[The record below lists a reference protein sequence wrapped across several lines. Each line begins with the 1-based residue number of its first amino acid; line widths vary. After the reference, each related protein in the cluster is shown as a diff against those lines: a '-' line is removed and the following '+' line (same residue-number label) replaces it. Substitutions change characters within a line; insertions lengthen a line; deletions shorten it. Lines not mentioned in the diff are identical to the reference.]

1 MFPQRNQTRHRVKNY
16 VSQILSQ
23 AIPTCQVPCPCAQV
37 SYAILIAE
45 MLPLFRIG
53 HGYDIHPFAPGRP
66 LWLGGVHFPDSPLGL
81 AGHSD
86 ADVLLHALCDALLG
100 AAGLGDIGTYFP
112 PSDMRH
118 KDRPSIEFV
127 AEVRTLLAER
137 GWQIG
142 NIDITVI
149 AETPKIGP
157 RADEMKAVIAAALQL
172 SVDAVG
178 IKATTNEGLGF
189 VGRREG
195 ICAHAVALLCAE
207 SH

>member
-1 MFPQRNQTRHRVKNY
+1 M
-16 VSQILSQ
+16 
-23 AIPTCQVPCPCAQV
+23 
-37 SYAILIAE
+37 SYAILIAK
-45 MLPLFRIG
+45 MPPLFRIG

-127 AEVRTLLAER
+127 GEVRALLAER
-137 GWQIG
+137 GWRVG
-142 NIDITVI
+142 NVDITVI
-149 AETPKIGP
+149 AEIPKIGP
-157 RADEMKAVIAAALQL
+157 RADQMKAVIAAALEV